1 MIIYEVNLKISTKI
15 YSKFNKWLDKHIIEM
30 LAFPGFVKC
39 KKYKVIH
46 EGEDSFMCLHYY
58 IKDIDFLNDYFEK
71 KSKNMRQK
79 AINLFGDYIIA
90 DRRILSIDT

>member
-1 MIIYEVNLKISTKI
+1 
-15 YSKFNKWLDKHIIEM
+15 
-30 LAFPGFVKC
+30 
-39 KKYKVIH
+39 
-46 EGEDSFMCLHYY
+46 MCLHYY